1 MTNHYDIQLHSPMG
15 WIKAIASLTTEG
27 DTFSGEAKLLGQNV
41 PLTDCARDGGHY
53 HFTAAPKLPFG
64 VLTVTIDADIAP
76 DGTVTG
82 VANAPH
88 HKPMEIKG
96 ELLPSA

>member
-1 MTNHYDIQLHSPMG
+1 MTNQYDIQIHSPMG
-15 WIKAIASLTTEG
+15 WIKAIATLTTEG
-27 DTFSGEAKLLGQNV
+27 GALSGEAKLLGQTV
-41 PLTDCARDGGHY
+41 ALSDCAQEGEHY

-64 VLTVTIDADIAP
+64 VLAVTIDADIAA

-88 HKPMEIKG
+88 HRPMELKG
-96 ELLPSA
+96 ERTA